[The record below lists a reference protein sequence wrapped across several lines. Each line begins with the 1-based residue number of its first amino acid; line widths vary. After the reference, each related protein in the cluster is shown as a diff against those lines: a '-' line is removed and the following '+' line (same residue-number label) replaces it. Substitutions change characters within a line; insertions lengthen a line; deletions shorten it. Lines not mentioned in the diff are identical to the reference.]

1 MAHNDNDDKT
11 LRPQPA
17 LSGRAQHVLKLLIER
32 YIRTGQPVGSRIL
45 ARDNGLALSP
55 ATVRNVM
62 ADLEEQGY
70 LRSPHT
76 SAGRVPTARG
86 YRIFVDALL
95 PIRPIHRREV
105 AQMSQQLDP
114 DQSIDG
120 LLHSASALLSSTT
133 RMAGLVMVPRQNT
146 RKLRRVEFLP
156 LTDNRVL
163 AILVVNEREVQ
174 NRVVYTR
181 RAYSRHELEQ
191 AANYLNRQCAG
202 KDIHEVRQRLI
213 HDLHLTHQTM
223 SQLMQAIAE
232 IADQTFSSQQPQEDY
247 VLAGQTNLM
256 GFEELADV
264 VKLRQ
269 LFEAFNH
276 KQAIL
281 HLLDQCL
288 NAQRVQIF
296 IGEESGFDALDNC
309 SVVTAPYTVG
319 DNVLGVLGVIGPI
332 RMAYERIIPIV
343 EVSAKLLTSALNS
356 RH

>member
-1 MAHNDNDDKT
+1 MLRNDNDDNNT
-11 LRPQPA
+11 LPQIP
-17 LSGRAQHVLKLLIER
+17 LSGRAQHLLKLLIER

-45 ARDNGLALSP
+45 ARDDGLALSP

-70 LRSPHT
+70 LYSPHT

-86 YRIFVDALL
+86 YRVFVDALL
-95 PIRPIHRREV
+95 HTRPVRQHEL
-105 AQMSQQLDP
+105 AQLSQRLDP
-114 DQSIDG
+114 DQPIDA
-120 LLHSASALLSSTT
+120 LLHSASALLSSATQ
-133 RMAGLVMVPRQNT
+133 MAGLVMVPRQKIC
-146 RKLRRVEFLP
+146 KLRRVEFLP

-174 NRVVYTR
+174 NRVIYTR
-181 RAYSRHELEQ
+181 RAYSRSELEQ
-191 AANYLNRQCAG
+191 AANYLNSECAG
-202 KDIHEVRQRLI
+202 KDIHGVRKSLI
-213 HDLHLTHQTM
+213 QDLRLTHQTM

-232 IADQTFSSQQPQEDY
+232 IADKAFGSEQPQEDY

-256 GFEELADV
+256 SFAELADV

-276 KQAIL
+276 KQDIL

-319 DNVLGVLGVIGPI
+319 DKVLGVLGVIGPI
-332 RMAYERIIPIV
+332 RMAYARIIPIV